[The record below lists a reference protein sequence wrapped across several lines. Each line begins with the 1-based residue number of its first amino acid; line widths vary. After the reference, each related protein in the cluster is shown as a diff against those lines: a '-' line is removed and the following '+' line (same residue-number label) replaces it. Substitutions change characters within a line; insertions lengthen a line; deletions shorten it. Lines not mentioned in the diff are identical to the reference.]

1 MDTFPMHYLSFDT
14 ETTGF
19 GPSAKI
25 VELSVVYFTNGQVVE
40 EWEQLFWPGDIDWE
54 KAQGAFDVNGLSREK
69 LLGKPTFGEAKNEIV
84 DRLKGEKI
92 WVAHNTPFD
101 MGMLQQ
107 EFDQL
112 NTPMPE
118 PAFALDTMML
128 DAVCDKYR
136 KGSRKLDAVA
146 RVWGVAFEGDAHR
159 AAADTMV
166 CGKVLWAI
174 LQSGKLP
181 PSIEIIHQMQLE
193 RRKDWNAFIKRK
205 YKS

>member
-1 MDTFPMHYLSFDT
+1 MHYLAFDT

-25 VELSVVYFTNGQVVE
+25 VELSVVCFTDGQVVE

-54 KAQGAFDVNGLSREK
+54 KAQGAFNVNGLSREK
-69 LLGKPTFGEAKNEIV
+69 LQGKPTFGDIQDEV
-84 DRLKGEKI
+84 TRRLGGEKV

-101 MGMLQQ
+101 MGMLKQ
-107 EFDQL
+107 EFEL
-112 NTPMPE
+112 LRVTMPE

-146 RVWGVAFEGDAHR
+146 GVWGVDFGSEAHR
-159 AAADTMV
+159 AAADAAV
-166 CGKVLWAI
+166 CGKVLWSM

-181 PSIEIIHQMQLE
+181 PNIEAIHRMQVE
-193 RRKDWNAFIKRK
+193 RRKDWNAYVKRK
-205 YKS
+205 YGD